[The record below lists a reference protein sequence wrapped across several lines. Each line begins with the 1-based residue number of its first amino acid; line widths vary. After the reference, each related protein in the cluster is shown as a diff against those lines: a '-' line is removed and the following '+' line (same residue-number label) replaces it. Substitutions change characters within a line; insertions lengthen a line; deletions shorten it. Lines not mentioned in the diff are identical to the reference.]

1 MSDHNGD
8 RHPFLDD
15 LTADAVLSS
24 TIMRRSVSG
33 RENIKKLVAAVGSV
47 YETQTPLYLGSLGN
61 RSLLQYEAV
70 LDNGKAIRGVAV
82 VERNEA
88 GGVEHVSVTFSP
100 LDSAL
105 SLSARVGSLLEREL
119 GEGLFL

>member
-47 YETQTPLYLGSLGN
+47 YETQTPLYFGSLGN